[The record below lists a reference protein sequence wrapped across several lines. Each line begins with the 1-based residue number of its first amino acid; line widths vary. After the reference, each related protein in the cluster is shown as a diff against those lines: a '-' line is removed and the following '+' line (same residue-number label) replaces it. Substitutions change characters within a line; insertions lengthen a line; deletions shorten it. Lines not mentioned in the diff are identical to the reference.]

1 MSSMETINIHGVNR
15 FADFTKVRN
24 ACRGIVMRDGMILLT
39 YEVNTDQWFIPGG
52 GLEGEETIQQCCIRE
67 LAEETGFVVNP
78 LYQFA
83 IINEFYE
90 EWKYISNYFICEIT
104 GETERVLTEREAEV
118 GLEPRWIP
126 LREAVTIFSKHQ
138 DYAYDEM
145 KRGGYLREYKALL
158 AFMDAGQGLYELAMK
173 HIYGDSVPED
183 NELAVKLLTQAHE
196 MDHVEATYNL
206 GICYHYGYG
215 TVVDLAKAYE
225 LYLESANGGYGKG
238 MELIGRFYNRGIYVE
253 QDRKQAEYWL
263 HKAMQSADPE
273 AVAEAKKE
281 LATEV

>member
-1 MSSMETINIHGVNR
+1 MESINIYGANR
-15 FADFTKVRN
+15 FADFTKVRE
-24 ACRGIVMRDGMILLT
+24 ACRGIVIRDGMILLT

-52 GLEGEETIQQCCIRE
+52 GLEGKETVQQCCIRE
-67 LAEETGFVVNP
+67 LAEETGFVVNI

-83 IINEFYE
+83 TINEYYE
-90 EWKYISNYFICEIT
+90 EWKYISNYFICEII
-104 GETERVLTEREAEV
+104 GKTERVLTERETEV

-126 LREAVTIFSKHQ
+126 LQEAETIFSKHQ

-173 HIYGDSVPED
+173 HIYGNGVPED
-183 NELAVKLLTQAHE
+183 NELAVKLLALAHD
-196 MDHVEATYNL
+196 MGHVEATYNL

-215 TVVDLAKAYE
+215 TAADLAKAYD

-253 QDRKQAEYWL
+253 QNRKKAEYWL
-263 HKAMQSADPE
+263 QKAMESTDPD
-273 AVAEAKKE
+273 AVAEARKE
-281 LATEV
+281 LAQNG